1 MNTYLII
8 ALGSAIG
15 GLLRY
20 ISSNLVESHI
30 GNSFPYDL
38 LIINS
43 LGSILIGF
51 IAFMPGSEGKFAI
64 SQELRQFIMIGICG
78 GYTTFSSFSLKT
90 LNLFE
95 TGQIFAAGTFII
107 GSVTLSLL
115 SVWGGML
122 LANMLVR

>member
-1 MNTYLII
+1 MSAYIII

-20 ISSNLVESHI
+20 ITSNIVGNHW

-51 IAFMPGSEGKFAI
+51 IAFLPGSEGKFAI
-64 SQELRQFIMIGICG
+64 SPEIRQFIMIGICG

-90 LNLFE
+90 LSLFE
-95 TGQIFAAGTFII
+95 AGHIFTAGVFII
-107 GSVTLSLL
+107 GSVILSLL
-115 SVWGGML
+115 SVWGGMQ
-122 LANMLVR
+122 LANMLAR